1 MSMSRTWRLGV
12 IAVCVLVVLL
22 GVATLGSRL
31 TLDADAYKHQVETAS
46 SDPLGLRVIIG
57 GRLAVAFTGDVLLV
71 MRDVRVLN
79 SDGAEVL
86 RAERAMVGVAPF
98 PLLFGK
104 CHVHRIAL
112 EHPRFT
118 IERGRDGALN
128 WARRAKPRG
137 TLPVLDWARL
147 SLTDGNVQYKNGAT
161 GAVVEARDLN
171 AEVRGLRKEDR
182 AAPNPISR
190 FSFRAKVACK
200 EIRTG
205 TMSVDD
211 VSVIAGAEHGV
222 LALDPIAMRLFGGK
236 GSGTIRAELSDSIP
250 RYRLRYTLSRFG
262 VDECLRTL
270 SPDTI
275 ATGALDFSANV
286 FMSGR
291 APAEWARSLE
301 GDVSLRGQDIR
312 LHGHD
317 LDRDFSRF
325 ESSQNLDLMDAA
337 SFFFVGPLGMVV
349 TKGFDFARLIRHSEG
364 STRIGKIV
372 SSWSIRGGQLDAN
385 DVALATDKNRLA
397 LRGRLDFVNQR
408 FDSVTVALISK
419 DGCAKV
425 RQELRGTF
433 KEPELKKPTVLMS
446 LLGPAR
452 KIFTRAKDLLP
463 LGPCTV
469 FYAGSVEPPE

>member
-1 MSMSRTWRLGV
+1 MSRLWRLGI
-12 IAVCVLVVLL
+12 IAGCVLVVLL

-31 TLDADAYKHQVETAS
+31 TIDAGAYKHRVETIA
-46 SDPLGLRVIIG
+46 SDPMGLRVSID

-71 MRDVRVLN
+71 MRDVHVRN

-86 RAERAMVGVAPF
+86 SAERAMIAVAAF
-98 PLLFGK
+98 PLLFDK
-104 CHVHRIAL
+104 CHIHRIVL
-112 EHPRFT
+112 ERPRLS
-118 IERGRDGALN
+118 IERGSDGVLN

-137 TLPVLDWARL
+137 TLPMLDWARL
-147 SLTDGNVQYKNGAT
+147 SLTDGNVQYKDAASGAM
-161 GAVVEARDLN
+161 VQARDLN

-182 AAPNPISR
+182 ETPNPIAKY
-190 FSFRAKVACK
+190 SFRAKLTCK
-200 EIRTG
+200 AIRSE

-211 VSVIAGAEHGV
+211 VSVIGGAEHGV
-222 LALDPIAMRLFGGK
+222 LALDPITMRVFGGK
-236 GSGTIRAELSDSIP
+236 GSGALRAELSDSIP
-250 RYRLRYTLSRFG
+250 RYRLRYALSRFG
-262 VDECLRTL
+262 VNECLRTL

-275 ATGALDFSANV
+275 ATGVMDFSANV
-286 FMSGR
+286 SLSGR
-291 APAEWARSLE
+291 APAEWVRTLE
-301 GDVSLRGQDIR
+301 GDAILRGQEIKLR
-312 LHGHD
+312 GHD
-317 LDRDFSRF
+317 LDLDFSRF
-325 ESSQNLDLMDAA
+325 ESSQNLDLMDVG

-349 TKGFDFARLIRHSEG
+349 TKGYDFGRLIRHSKG
-364 STRIGKIV
+364 NTRIGAIV
-372 SSWSIRGGQLDAN
+372 SSWSIRGGQLEAT

-408 FDSVTVALISK
+408 FDSVTVALIDK

-425 RQELRGTF
+425 RQEVRGTF